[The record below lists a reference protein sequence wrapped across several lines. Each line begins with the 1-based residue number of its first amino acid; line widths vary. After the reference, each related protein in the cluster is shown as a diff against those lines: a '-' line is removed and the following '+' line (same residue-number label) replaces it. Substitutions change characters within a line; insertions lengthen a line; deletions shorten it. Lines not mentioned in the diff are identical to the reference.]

1 MIMLCRVLARLVN
14 TAQIR
19 KIADTHDAHLTA
31 RRSAGAPKRT
41 LMKKLDAEAQA
52 RRA

>member
-1 MIMLCRVLARLVN
+1 MLRRVLARLVN
-14 TAQIR
+14 NAQIR
-19 KIADTHDAHLTA
+19 KIADAHDARLTA
-31 RRSAGAPKRT
+31 RRSAEAPKQT

>member
-19 KIADTHDAHLTA
+19 KIADTHLTA